1 MNYLILSIITALF
14 FNGSAPESFAAPAS
28 ADDFPTFTPDEVAR
42 MPKCTFSND
51 DIISLM
57 AGPDGKTWKVLK
69 RGDDQTLKAVTE
81 DGINNFKI
89 QGIED
94 KRFVCPHFRLYKDG
108 TWVFPVSL
116 VHNWKTIKG
125 EDEHGNPM
133 DFSLSHTA
141 LLSTKLSE
149 DELNDPFFQRLA
161 YSKTLE
167 DCQAFEPES
176 REYKQFTLD
185 HQLPTLAR
193 CMKERDDKEYVVNAI
208 NDLKAELEKSHTR
221 TQEKKS

>member
-1 MNYLILSIITALF
+1 MNYLILSIVTALF

-42 MPKCTFSND
+42 MPKCTFSSD
-51 DIISLM
+51 DIMSLM
-57 AGPDGKTWKVLK
+57 AGPEKIKGRTWEIL
-69 RGDDQTLKAVTE
+69 RLGNNNALKAVTANGSKGFEVQGVE
-81 DGINNFKI
+81 DDNVACPIF
-89 QGIED
+89 
-94 KRFVCPHFRLYKDG
+94 RFYKGG
-108 TWVFPVSL
+108 TWVLPISL

-208 NDLKAELEKSHTR
+208 NDLKAELEG
-221 TQEKKS
+221 